1 MFGTEKQPL
10 LACIIRHSLPGR
22 VRLSCRALRYLN
34 DYAAEIEERLSNVPE
49 INSAKITLITGSVLV
64 YFDTEQSTIEQ
75 VNDTCESIISTYSR
89 IAYKSERDL
98 IHKTTVNER
107 RIQEA
112 PLSEM
117 ITRVVVTT
125 VTLVLAWLRR
135 GSSHQATSLLGKL
148 LNMPALTTLSLGMP
162 IFKSGFESLRED
174 MRPNADTLSS
184 AAIIAGLLTG
194 SGASALTIIWLA
206 DIAELLTAYT
216 MVRTRKAIHEMLSI
230 GEENVWL
237 ISEDG
242 TEVRVP
248 IDSLKTG
255 DRIATQTG
263 EKISVDGIIESG
275 EAAVDQSSITGEF
288 LPVNKRKNDQ
298 AFAGTVVKSG
308 RLIIRAEKVGDETTV
323 GRIIHMVE
331 EASQHKAAIQS
342 YADRFSAQFIP
353 VNFALALIVYLVTKK
368 FSRALNMLIIDYSCG
383 VRLSTATALSS
394 AIGLAAKN
402 GILVKGG
409 NYIEM
414 LEEADTIILDKT
426 GTLTEGTA
434 KVSSVV
440 TLDKEIDDRKLIELA
455 GAAEQTSNHPMALAV
470 LDHIKRK
477 GWKIPKHTGSKVHL
491 GRGIETKVNSSLI
504 RVGNRRYLE
513 ESGIDVSEQQE
524 RLMRMVRRG
533 ENVIYVARG
542 NELIGMLGI
551 QDILRE
557 NMKKALNR
565 LRLSGIDDIIL
576 LTGDVEHHA
585 EIIASRMAMDSYR
598 AELLPEDK
606 TDIVLQ
612 LQSKG
617 VRVVMVGDGI
627 NDAPALA
634 YSDVGIAMGGTRTD
648 VAMEASDITITGDNP
663 LMIPAIIR
671 LAEKTMKI
679 VRQNFAIA
687 IGVNTIG
694 LMLGSLGAIPTFW
707 AAVLHNTTTIAV
719 VLNSGRILLHN
730 LEQNK

>member
-1 MFGTEKQPL
+1 MFGTKKQPL
-10 LACIIRHSLPGR
+10 LSCSIRHALPGR
-22 VRLSCRALRYLN
+22 IRISCRALRYLKE
-34 DYAAEIEERLSNVPE
+34 YVAEIEERHVSIPTIYKAKVSVVTENIL
-49 INSAKITLITGSVLV
+49 INYDPILTDA
-64 YFDTEQSTIEQ
+64 EQIR
-75 VNDTCESIISTYSR
+75 DMAESIISTYSR
-89 IAYKSERDL
+89 IAYLAERDL

-112 PLSEM
+112 PISEM

-125 VTLVLAWLRR
+125 VTLGMAWLRK
-135 GSSHQATSLLGKL
+135 GKSTPATTLIGKF

-162 IFKSGFESLRED
+162 IFRSGWESMRKD

-184 AAIIAGLLTG
+184 AAILAGLLTG
-194 SGASALTIIWLA
+194 SGSSALTIIWLA

-230 GEENVWL
+230 GEEFVWL
-237 ISEDG
+237 INEDN
-242 TEVRVP
+242 TEIKVP
-248 IDSLKTG
+248 LDSLKTG
-255 DRIATQTG
+255 DRIAAQTG
-263 EKISVDGIIESG
+263 EKISVDGLVESG
-275 EAAVDQSSITGEF
+275 EAVVDQSSITGEF
-288 LPVNKRKNDQ
+288 LPVSKKKKDN
-298 AFAGTVVKSG
+298 AYAGTVVKSG
-308 RLIIRAEKVGDETTV
+308 RLVIKADKVGDDTTV

-331 EASQHKAAIQS
+331 EASHHKAAIQS

-353 VNFALALIVYLVTKK
+353 VNFALALIVYLVTKN

-414 LEEADTIILDKT
+414 LEAADTIILDKT
-426 GTLTEGTA
+426 GTLTEGKA
-434 KVSSVV
+434 QVSSIL
-440 TLDKEIDDRKLIELA
+440 TLDSGIDEQQLVELA
-455 GAAEQTSNHPMALAV
+455 AAAEETSNHPMAHAV
-470 LDHIKRK
+470 LEQVKKR
-477 GWKIPKHTGSKVHL
+477 GWKIPKHTASKVLL
-491 GRGIETKVNSSLI
+491 GRGIETKVGKKHI

-513 ESGIDVSEQQE
+513 ENGIDVSPFQDKLS
-524 RLMRMVRRG
+524 RLVRQG
-533 ENVIYVARG
+533 ENVIYVAQDSS
-542 NELIGMLGI
+542 LIGLLGI
-551 QDILRE
+551 QDVLRE

-565 LRLSGIDDIIL
+565 LRLSGMDDIIL

-585 EIIASRMAMDSYR
+585 EVIASRMAMDSYR

-606 TDIVLQ
+606 TDTVLQ

-617 VRVVMVGDGI
+617 VHVVMVGDGI

-634 YSDVGIAMGGTRTD
+634 YADVGIAMGGTRTD

-663 LMIPAIIR
+663 LMIPAIIK
-671 LAEKTMKI
+671 LAGKTMKI
-679 VRQNFAIA
+679 VRENFAIA

-707 AAVLHNTTTIAV
+707 AAVLHNATTIAV
-719 VLNSGRILLHN
+719 VLNSGRILLHK
-730 LEQNK
+730 LD

>member
-1 MFGTEKQPL
+1 MFGSKKIPL
-10 LACIIRHSLPGR
+10 LSCQVLHSIPGR
-22 VRLSCRALRYLN
+22 IRIGCRALRYLD
-34 DYAAEIEERLSNVPE
+34 DYASEIEERHLNIPE
-49 INSAKITLITGSVLV
+49 ISKARVSIITENILIHYENEHISAESLRETV
-64 YFDTEQSTIEQ
+64 
-75 VNDTCESIISTYSR
+75 ESIIGTYSR
-89 IAYKSERDL
+89 IAYKAERDL

-112 PLSEM
+112 PISEM
-117 ITRVVVTT
+117 VTRVVVTA
-125 VTLVLAWLRR
+125 VTLAFSWFRR
-135 GSSHQATSLLGKL
+135 GSRIPATTLTSKL
-148 LNMPALTTLSLGMP
+148 LNMSALTTLSLGMP
-162 IFKSGFESLRED
+162 IFRSGWDSLRTD

-184 AAIIAGLLTG
+184 AAILAGLLTG
-194 SGASALTIIWLA
+194 SGSSALTIIWLA

-216 MVRTRKAIHEMLSI
+216 MVRTRRAISEMLSI
-230 GEENVWL
+230 GEEFVWL
-237 ISEDG
+237 ISDEN
-242 TEVRVP
+242 TEVKVP
-248 IDSLKTG
+248 LEVLKTG
-255 DRIATQTG
+255 DRIAAQTG
-263 EKISVDGIIESG
+263 EKISVDGVVESG
-275 EAAVDQSSITGEF
+275 EAVVDQSSITGEF
-288 LPVNKRKNDQ
+288 LPVNKKKKDR

-308 RLIIRAEKVGDETTV
+308 RLVIKAEKVGDETTV

-331 EASQHKAAIQS
+331 EASHHKAAVQS
-342 YADRFSAQFIP
+342 FADRFSAQFIP
-353 VNFALALIVYLVTKK
+353 VNFALAFIVYIVTKS

-414 LEEADTIILDKT
+414 LEQADTIILDKT
-426 GTLTEGTA
+426 GTLTEGKA
-434 KVSSVV
+434 QVGSIL
-440 TLDKEIDDRKLIELA
+440 TLDSKIDERRLLELA
-455 GAAEQTSNHPMALAV
+455 AAAEETSNHPLALAI
-470 LDHIKRK
+470 LDLVRKK
-477 GWKIPKHTGSKVHL
+477 GWKIPRHTESKVTI
-491 GRGIETKVNSSLI
+491 GRGIETTVGQKVI

-513 ESGIDVSEQQE
+513 ENNIDVLNYQDNPG
-524 RLMRMVRRG
+524 RLVREG
-533 ENVIYVARG
+533 ENIIYVAE
-542 NELIGMLGI
+542 NSKLIGMLGI
-551 QDILRE
+551 QDVLRE

-565 LRLSGIDDIIL
+565 LRLSGMDDIIL

-585 EIIASRMAMDSYR
+585 EVIASRMAMDSYR

-617 VRVVMVGDGI
+617 VNVIMVGDGI

-634 YSDVGIAMGGTRTD
+634 YADVGIAMGGTRTD

-671 LAEKTMKI
+671 LADKTMKI
-679 VRQNFAIA
+679 VKENFAIA

-707 AAVLHNTTTIAV
+707 AAVLHNATTIAV
-719 VLNSGRILLHN
+719 VMNSGRILLHK
-730 LEQNK
+730 LD